1 MQGELP
7 LKNSFAG
14 RQPFIAVLA
23 AAAVVLV
30 TACAKAPVV
39 APPPA
44 PVTVV
49 VEAGAGPDA
58 NPDRD
63 GRASPV
69 VLRVYQLADD
79 AAFGKAEFFAL
90 WDREQE
96 TLAAASVGRHELTL
110 APGGRG
116 EARFTLD
123 PRVRSIGVAAALRD
137 FRGVSWKTSVAVP
150 EQAAPGST
158 LRLVVDVDSR
168 AVAARWQ

>member
-1 MQGELP
+1 MP
-7 LKNSFAG
+7 LKKSFAG

-23 AAAVVLV
+23 AASVVLA

-39 APPPA
+39 EPPA

-49 VEAGAGPDA
+49 VDAGAGPDA
-58 NPDRD
+58 NPDRE

-79 AAFGKAEFFAL
+79 AAFGKADFFAL

-96 TLAAASVGRHELTL
+96 TLAAAAVGRHELTL
-110 APGGRG
+110 APGSRG

-137 FRGVSWKTSVAVP
+137 FRGISWKASVAMP
-150 EQAAPGST
+150 EQPLPGST
-158 LRLVVDVDSR
+158 IRLVVAVDSR
-168 AVAARWQ
+168 AVTARWQ